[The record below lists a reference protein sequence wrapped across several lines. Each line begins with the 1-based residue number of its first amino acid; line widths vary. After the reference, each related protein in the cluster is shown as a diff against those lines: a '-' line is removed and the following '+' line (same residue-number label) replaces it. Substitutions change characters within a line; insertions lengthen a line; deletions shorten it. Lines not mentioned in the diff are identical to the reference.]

1 MMKALSVKQKNIL
14 DYIKR
19 NIEEK
24 GFPPSIREI
33 AEEVG
38 LSSTSTVAGHLIRLE
53 KKGYIKRIPDT
64 SRAITIQKTIK
75 DC

>member
-1 MMKALSVKQKNIL
+1 MKALSVKQKNIL
-14 DYIKR
+14 DVIKR
-19 NIEEK
+19 NIDEK

-38 LSSTSTVAGHLIRLE
+38 LKSTSTVAGHLTRLE
-53 KKGYIKRIPDT
+53 RKGYIKRVPG
-64 SRAITIQKTIK
+64 SPRAISIQKTIK

>member
-1 MMKALSVKQKNIL
+1 MKRLSVKQKTIL
-14 DYIKR
+14 DFIKL
-19 NIEEK
+19 NIMQK

-38 LSSTSTVAGHLIRLE
+38 LKSTSTVAGHLTRLE
-53 KKGYIKRIPDT
+53 RKGYITRVPG
-64 SRAITIQKTIK
+64 SPRAISIQKTIK